1 MRRRSFAL
9 LFPLLLGGCPSKSE
23 GPPREDEAPLAASSV
38 AAALGVDADLPPPA
52 DPAPPAGDLAADVSA
67 FTSLDACI
75 VSHSRLD
82 PLVGDALLSF
92 GYDTFLR
99 DACRQLEALKT
110 NDPKKCEA
118 IVASEL
124 RNHCHATFAM
134 TKGVPDECPFLGTSS
149 SGRLP
154 TCIAVAAHDPR
165 LCAAELGEGRSAC
178 EALVL
183 RDRSKCDAMLPQ
195 ERAGCRRTVDRLKTS
210 LEPARSDLPTLP
222 PTKGTLTVKPLAGTE
237 APVPASVDLAGVV
250 GRGITL
256 IPSSLE
262 TRFFFG
268 TQTPST
274 MSPRA
279 VVPDARLRIAL
290 ELAVTPKQEGRIRL
304 FGLDIPGGLRLEGAQ
319 LQGLPKIVIGALD
332 KERGGAVRFTV
343 DGEVGI
349 PPQAYA
355 FHVEVETFVADIV
368 APSLAR

>member
-1 MRRRSFAL
+1 MRRLSFAL
-9 LFPLLLGGCPSKSE
+9 LFPAFLGGCPSKSD
-23 GPPREDEAPLAASSV
+23 GPPHEHELPLAASSV

-52 DPAPPAGDLAADVSA
+52 DPVPPAGDLAADVSA
-67 FTSLDACI
+67 FTTLDACI
-75 VSHSRLD
+75 ASHSRLD

-99 DACRQLEALKT
+99 DACSQLEALKT
-110 NDPKKCEA
+110 SDAKKCDA

-134 TKGVPDECPFLGTSS
+134 TKSVPDECPFPGTSS

-154 TCIAVAAHDPR
+154 TCVAVAAHDPR
-165 LCAAELGEGRSAC
+165 LCAAELGDGRSAC

-183 RDRSKCDAMLPQ
+183 RDPSKCDAMLLQ
-195 ERAGCRRTVDRLKTS
+195 ERAGCRRTVDRLKSS
-210 LEPARSDLPTLP
+210 LEPARTDLPALP
-222 PTKGTLTVKPLAGTE
+222 PTKGTLSVKPLAGTE
-237 APVPASVDLAGVV
+237 APVPASVDLASVV
-250 GRGITL
+250 SHGITL
-256 IPSSLE
+256 VPSSLE

-268 TQTPST
+268 TQTPSS

-279 VVPDARLRIAL
+279 VVPEARLRVAL
-290 ELAVTPKQEGRIRL
+290 ELAVTPKQEGRVRL
-304 FGLDIPGGLRLEGAQ
+304 FGLDIPGGLRLEGSQ

-355 FHVEVETFVADIV
+355 FHVEVQTYVADLV
-368 APSLAR
+368 KPR